1 MNYHV
6 RCSSGIV
13 NSSRRNRKRR
23 IFLRRKGKGSEKAKS
38 MKEVEEK
45 KINSEGRGGKV
56 RKA

>member
-1 MNYHV
+1 MNYCV

-45 KINSEGRGGKV
+45 KTV
-56 RKA
+56 RAGAVK